1 MIFDDD
7 APESAETP
15 EPSEEATE
23 EEAAEETTEETVDE
37 TEASEDE
44 AGEEPAAEEESEESA
59 EESGEESAEEES
71 EESAEESGEETAEE
85 SSEESAEESGEE
97 TAEESSEESAEE
109 SGEETAEESSEESA
123 EESGEETAEE
133 SSEESGEEDSEL
145 TLGESAPEEEEPR
158 RPRQPALIR
167 GKIDRH
173 GVAIGTGRRKTSVAR
188 VRIIDGDGAMTING
202 RVLDDYF
209 QIERDRQLIEAPLK
223 ATEMYGSVNVWVRV
237 NGGGLTGQ
245 AGAIVLG
252 IARALQAKNPDL
264 HEALSDGGYLT
275 RDGRMVERKKYG
287 YKKARKSFQFSKR

>member
-37 TEASEDE
+37 AEASEDE
-44 AGEEPAAEEESEESA
+44 AGEEPAAEEA
-59 EESGEESAEEES
+59 
-71 EESAEESGEETAEE
+71 AEESGEETAEE
-85 SSEESAEESGEE
+85 SGEESAEESSEE
-97 TAEESSEESAEE
+97 TAEE
-109 SGEETAEESSEESA
+109 G
-123 EESGEETAEE
+123 
-133 SSEESGEEDSEL
+133 SEL

-158 RPRQPALIR
+158 RPRQPVLIR

-209 QIERDRQLIEAPLK
+209 QIERDRLLIEAPLK
-223 ATEMYGSVNVWVRV
+223 ATEMYGSVDVWVRV

>member
-37 TEASEDE
+37 AEASEDE
-44 AGEEPAAEEESEESA
+44 AGEEPAAEEAAEESGEETA
-59 EESGEESAEEES
+59 EESGEESAEESS
-71 EESAEESGEETAEE
+71 EETAEESSEETAEDSGEETAEESSEETAEESGEETAEE
-85 SSEESAEESGEE
+85 SSEETAEESGEE
-97 TAEESSEESAEE
+97 SAEESSEE
-109 SGEETAEESSEESA
+109 TAEE
-123 EESGEETAEE
+123 G
-133 SSEESGEEDSEL
+133 SEL

-158 RPRQPALIR
+158 RPRQPVLIR

-209 QIERDRQLIEAPLK
+209 QIERDRLLIEAPLK
-223 ATEMYGSVNVWVRV
+223 ATEMYGSVDVWVRV

>member
-7 APESAETP
+7 APDAAETP
-15 EPSEEATE
+15 EPSEEAAE

-37 TEASEDE
+37 AEASEDE
-44 AGEEPAAEEESEESA
+44 AGEEPAAEEEAAAEEESGEESAEESSEEAVEEPGEESAEEAVEESGEESAEESSEEAA
-59 EESGEESAEEES
+59 EESGEESAEE
-71 EESAEESGEETAEE
+71 SGEE
-85 SSEESAEESGEE
+85 G
-97 TAEESSEESAEE
+97 
-109 SGEETAEESSEESA
+109 
-123 EESGEETAEE
+123 
-133 SSEESGEEDSEL
+133 SEL
-145 TLGESAPEEEEPR
+145 TLGESASEEEEPR
-158 RPRQPALIR
+158 RPRQPVLIR

-209 QIERDRQLIEAPLK
+209 QIERDRLLIEAPLK
-223 ATEMYGSVNVWVRV
+223 ATETYGSVDVWVRV

-264 HEALSDGGYLT
+264 HEVLSSGGYLT